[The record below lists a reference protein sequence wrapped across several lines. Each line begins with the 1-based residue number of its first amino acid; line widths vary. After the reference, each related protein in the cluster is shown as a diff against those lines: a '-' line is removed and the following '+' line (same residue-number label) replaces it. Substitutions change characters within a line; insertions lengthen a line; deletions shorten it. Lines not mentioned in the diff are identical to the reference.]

1 MSSITLSA
9 VLAIVIIAI
18 SYLVMRVFS
27 LEHRVHAVEQM
38 RQLEEMNKVYG
49 ECGTEDA
56 LCTLPVHLMGFGDVI
71 LPEPEPPAPLKREE
85 TGINIEE
92 DAIREEPTAEDM
104 ISEEPAAGPSPGSL
118 AARKMYPWA
127 SMATRTVGHRRNAWR
142 SSSSSSVSM
151 PKSAATWG
159 QRAMLLRTP
168 WLAST
173 SRSSRK

>member
-104 ISEEPAAGPSPGSL
+104 ISEEPAAGPSTPVPDSSHEDEEEE
-118 AARKMYPWA
+118 APPHDTVVVVEPPSAPKKRTK
-127 SMATRTVGHRRNAWR
+127 STRIKQ
-142 SSSSSSVSM
+142 
-151 PKSAATWG
+151 P
-159 QRAMLLRTP
+159 
-168 WLAST
+168 
-173 SRSSRK
+173 